1 MCFKKRCFNCVSM
14 TWRAM
19 STRPYRGVGGGAGA
33 GPGLRAL
40 ISGSGP
46 VHAPVLSRDFV
57 LVMTAGNAANILG
70 AGLDF
75 LQYSGALAADRDITR
90 AVGGRGL
97 HSSTSQLNL
106 SRF

>member
-1 MCFKKRCFNCVSM
+1 
-14 TWRAM
+14 
-19 STRPYRGVGGGAGA
+19 
-33 GPGLRAL
+33 
-40 ISGSGP
+40 
-46 VHAPVLSRDFV
+46 VLSRDFV